1 MMDMEYNRTSPFIS
15 NCLHYSSEFHPY
27 VGEFSYICLL
37 IGGLILLQMRIR
49 LFTIPN
55 LLTLMNLLCGSFAV
69 VAALMYNDL
78 TLAFW
83 LIVAGIVFDFFDG
96 FVARLLHSSSAIG
109 VQLDSLA
116 DVITSG
122 LAPAAVLWQ
131 VCLQT
136 EPCWLPEG
144 WKLGYGV
151 FVLAAFS
158 ALRLAK
164 FNIDETQTVEF
175 CGLPTPAGS
184 LLCASLGMLWQQG
197 MLALSSDGV
206 LLVAVLTSLLL
217 VSPIRM
223 FALKFHGFG
232 WRGNEVR
239 YLFLL
244 ASIVL
249 IIILRTYA
257 IPVIIVLYIVVS
269 AVRWLCM
276 RSGNPDK
283 APKA

>member
-1 MMDMEYNRTSPFIS
+1 
-15 NCLHYSSEFHPY
+15 
-27 VGEFSYICLL
+27 
-37 IGGLILLQMRIR
+37 
-49 LFTIPN
+49 
-55 LLTLMNLLCGSFAV
+55 MNLLCGSFAV

-83 LIVAGIVFDFFDG
+83 LIVAGIGFDFFDG
-96 FVARLLHSSSAIG
+96 FVAR
-109 VQLDSLA
+109 
-116 DVITSG
+116 
-122 LAPAAVLWQ
+122 PAAVLWQ

-136 EPCWLPEG
+136 EPCCLPAAWE
-144 WKLGYGV
+144 LGYGV
-151 FVLAAFS
+151 FVLTAFS

-197 MLALSSDGV
+197 AVALSSDGV
-206 LLVAVLTSLLL
+206 LLIAVLTSLLL

>member
-1 MMDMEYNRTSPFIS
+1 
-15 NCLHYSSEFHPY
+15 
-27 VGEFSYICLL
+27 
-37 IGGLILLQMRIR
+37 
-49 LFTIPN
+49 
-55 LLTLMNLLCGSFAV
+55 MNLLCGSFAV

-83 LIVAGIVFDFFDG
+83 LIVAGIVFDFSM
-96 FVARLLHSSSAIG
+96 VSWPVCCIRLRRSGCSSIRWRM
-109 VQLDSLA
+109 SLPR
-116 DVITSG
+116 DWLLPQCSG
-122 LAPAAVLWQ
+122 RFACKPNLA
-131 VCLQT
+131 VCRR
-136 EPCWLPEG
+136 PG
-144 WKLGYGV
+144 RLGYGV
-151 FVLAAFS
+151 FVLTAFS

-197 MLALSSDGV
+197 AVALSSDGV
-206 LLVAVLTSLLL
+206 LLIAVLTSLLL

>member
-1 MMDMEYNRTSPFIS
+1 
-15 NCLHYSSEFHPY
+15 
-27 VGEFSYICLL
+27 
-37 IGGLILLQMRIR
+37 
-49 LFTIPN
+49 
-55 LLTLMNLLCGSFAV
+55 MNLLCGSFAV

-136 EPCWLPEG
+136 EPCCLPAAWE
-144 WKLGYGV
+144 LGYGV
-151 FVLAAFS
+151 FVLTAFS

-184 LLCASLGMLWQQG
+184 LLC
-197 MLALSSDGV
+197 SSDGV
-206 LLVAVLTSLLL
+206 LLIAVLTSLLL

>member
-1 MMDMEYNRTSPFIS
+1 
-15 NCLHYSSEFHPY
+15 
-27 VGEFSYICLL
+27 
-37 IGGLILLQMRIR
+37 MRIR

-69 VAALMYNDL
+69 VVALMYNDL

-136 EPCWLPEG
+136 EPCWLPET

-164 FNIDETQTVEF
+164 FNID
-175 CGLPTPAGS
+175 
-184 LLCASLGMLWQQG
+184 
-197 MLALSSDGV
+197 LSSDGV
-206 LLVAVLTSLLL
+206 LLIAVLTSLLL

>member
-1 MMDMEYNRTSPFIS
+1 
-15 NCLHYSSEFHPY
+15 
-27 VGEFSYICLL
+27 
-37 IGGLILLQMRIR
+37 
-49 LFTIPN
+49 
-55 LLTLMNLLCGSFAV
+55 MNLLCGSFAV

-223 FALKFHGFG
+223 FAPRFRANRS
-232 WRGNEVR
+232 RG
-239 YLFLL
+239 
-244 ASIVL
+244 
-249 IIILRTYA
+249 T
-257 IPVIIVLYIVVS
+257 
-269 AVRWLCM
+269 
-276 RSGNPDK
+276 
-283 APKA
+283 

>member
-1 MMDMEYNRTSPFIS
+1 
-15 NCLHYSSEFHPY
+15 
-27 VGEFSYICLL
+27 
-37 IGGLILLQMRIR
+37 MRIR

-69 VAALMYNDL
+69 VVALMYNDL

-131 VCLQT
+131 VCQQT
-136 EPCWLPEG
+136 EPCWLPET

-197 MLALSSDGV
+197 AVALSSDGV
-206 LLVAVLTSLLL
+206 LLIAVLTSLLL

>member
-1 MMDMEYNRTSPFIS
+1 
-15 NCLHYSSEFHPY
+15 
-27 VGEFSYICLL
+27 
-37 IGGLILLQMRIR
+37 MRIR

-96 FVARLLHSSSAIG
+96 FVARLLHSPSAIG

-136 EPCWLPEG
+136 EPCWLPEA
-144 WKLGYGV
+144 WKVGYGV

-206 LLVAVLTSLLL
+206 LLIAVLTSLLL

>member
-1 MMDMEYNRTSPFIS
+1 
-15 NCLHYSSEFHPY
+15 
-27 VGEFSYICLL
+27 
-37 IGGLILLQMRIR
+37 MRIR

-96 FVARLLHSSSAIG
+96 FVARLLHSPSAIG

-136 EPCWLPEG
+136 EPCWLPEA

-175 CGLPTPAGS
+175 CGLPTPRRIASLRFARHAVAAGNARSLFGRGVADRRADLPAPRFSDPHVRSQVPRLRLARKRGAIPLSAGEYRVDNYTSYIRYPGNYRFIYRRVGGS
-184 LLCASLGMLWQQG
+184 LALHALGK
-197 MLALSSDGV
+197 S
-206 LLVAVLTSLLL
+206 
-217 VSPIRM
+217 R
-223 FALKFHGFG
+223 
-232 WRGNEVR
+232 
-239 YLFLL
+239 
-244 ASIVL
+244 
-249 IIILRTYA
+249 
-257 IPVIIVLYIVVS
+257 
-269 AVRWLCM
+269 
-276 RSGNPDK
+276 
-283 APKA
+283 

>member
-1 MMDMEYNRTSPFIS
+1 
-15 NCLHYSSEFHPY
+15 
-27 VGEFSYICLL
+27 
-37 IGGLILLQMRIR
+37 
-49 LFTIPN
+49 
-55 LLTLMNLLCGSFAV
+55 MNLLCGSFAV

-197 MLALSSDGV
+197 M
-206 LLVAVLTSLLL
+206 
-217 VSPIRM
+217 

>member
-1 MMDMEYNRTSPFIS
+1 M
-15 NCLHYSSEFHPY
+15 
-27 VGEFSYICLL
+27 
-37 IGGLILLQMRIR
+37 QIR

-83 LIVAGIVFDFFDG
+83 LITAGIVFDFFDG

-122 LAPAAVLWQ
+122 LAPAAVLYQ
-131 VCLQT
+131 VYLQT
-136 EPCWLPEG
+136 GACWLPEA
-144 WKLGYGV
+144 WNLRYGV
-151 FVLAAFS
+151 FILAAFS

-164 FNIDETQTVEF
+164 FNIDDTQTVEF

-184 LLCASLGMLWQQG
+184 LFCASLGMLWQQEMISFCSG
-197 MLALSSDGV
+197 GV
-206 LLVAVLTSLLL
+206 LLLAVLTSLLF

-223 FALKFHGFG
+223 FALKFHGYG
-232 WRGNEVR
+232 WQGNELR

-249 IIILRTYA
+249 IITLRTYSV
-257 IPVIIVLYIVVS
+257 PVIIVLYIAVS
-269 AVRWLCM
+269 TVRWLCM
-276 RSGNPDK
+276 RPGNPGK

>member
-1 MMDMEYNRTSPFIS
+1 
-15 NCLHYSSEFHPY
+15 
-27 VGEFSYICLL
+27 
-37 IGGLILLQMRIR
+37 
-49 LFTIPN
+49 
-55 LLTLMNLLCGSFAV
+55 MNLLCGSFAV
-69 VAALMYNDL
+69 VVALMYNDL

-122 LAPAAVLWQ
+122 LAPAAVL
-131 VCLQT
+131 
-136 EPCWLPEG
+136 WLPEG

>member
-1 MMDMEYNRTSPFIS
+1 
-15 NCLHYSSEFHPY
+15 
-27 VGEFSYICLL
+27 
-37 IGGLILLQMRIR
+37 
-49 LFTIPN
+49 
-55 LLTLMNLLCGSFAV
+55 MNLLCGSFAV

-96 FVARLLHSSSAIG
+96 FVARLLHSSSASG
-109 VQLDSLA
+109 VPLASGA
-116 DVITSG
+116 DVSTSG

-136 EPCWLPEG
+136 EPCWLPET

-197 MLALSSDGV
+197 AVALSSDGV
-206 LLVAVLTSLLL
+206 LLIAVLTSLLL

>member
-1 MMDMEYNRTSPFIS
+1 
-15 NCLHYSSEFHPY
+15 
-27 VGEFSYICLL
+27 
-37 IGGLILLQMRIR
+37 
-49 LFTIPN
+49 
-55 LLTLMNLLCGSFAV
+55 MNLLCGSFAV
-69 VAALMYNDL
+69 VVALMYNDL

-136 EPCWLPEG
+136 EPCWLPET

-197 MLALSSDGV
+197 AVALSSDGV
-206 LLVAVLTSLLL
+206 LLIAVLTSLLL

-239 YLFLL
+239 
-244 ASIVL
+244 
-249 IIILRTYA
+249 
-257 IPVIIVLYIVVS
+257 
-269 AVRWLCM
+269 
-276 RSGNPDK
+276 
-283 APKA
+283 

>member
-1 MMDMEYNRTSPFIS
+1 
-15 NCLHYSSEFHPY
+15 
-27 VGEFSYICLL
+27 
-37 IGGLILLQMRIR
+37 
-49 LFTIPN
+49 
-55 LLTLMNLLCGSFAV
+55 MNLLCGSFAV

-136 EPCWLPEG
+136 EPCCLPAAWE
-144 WKLGYGV
+144 LGYGV
-151 FVLAAFS
+151 FVLTAFS

-175 CGLPTPAGS
+175 CGLPTPAGI
-184 LLCASLGMLWQQG
+184 ASLRFARHVVAARGGRSFFGRGVADRRTDLPAPRFSDPYVRSQVPRLRLAWKRG
-197 MLALSSDGV
+197 EVPLSAGEYRVDNYTSYIRYPGNYRSIYRRVGGSLALH
-206 LLVAVLTSLLL
+206 
-217 VSPIRM
+217 
-223 FALKFHGFG
+223 ALGKS
-232 WRGNEVR
+232 R
-239 YLFLL
+239 
-244 ASIVL
+244 
-249 IIILRTYA
+249 
-257 IPVIIVLYIVVS
+257 
-269 AVRWLCM
+269 
-276 RSGNPDK
+276 
-283 APKA
+283 

>member
-1 MMDMEYNRTSPFIS
+1 M
-15 NCLHYSSEFHPY
+15 
-27 VGEFSYICLL
+27 
-37 IGGLILLQMRIR
+37 
-49 LFTIPN
+49 LFR
-55 LLTLMNLLCGSFAV
+55 S
-69 VAALMYNDL
+69 
-78 TLAFW
+78 
-83 LIVAGIVFDFFDG
+83 
-96 FVARLLHSSSAIG
+96 
-109 VQLDSLA
+109 
-116 DVITSG
+116 
-122 LAPAAVLWQ
+122 PAAVLWQ

-136 EPCWLPEG
+136 EPCWLPEA

-206 LLVAVLTSLLL
+206 LLIAVLTSLLL

-276 RSGNPDK
+276 HSGNPDK

>member
-1 MMDMEYNRTSPFIS
+1 MQNSINAMKAS
-15 NCLHYSSEFHPY
+15 
-27 VGEFSYICLL
+27 VGEKQSRIKELDELL
-37 IGGLILLQMRIR
+37 RM
-49 LFTIPN
+49 
-55 LLTLMNLLCGSFAV
+55 V
-69 VAALMYNDL
+69 DYYK
-78 TLAFW
+78 
-83 LIVAGIVFDFFDG
+83 
-96 FVARLLHSSSAIG
+96 
-109 VQLDSLA
+109 
-116 DVITSG
+116 SG
-122 LAPAAVLWQ
+122 KPAAD
-131 VCLQT
+131 
-136 EPCWLPEG
+136 
-144 WKLGYGV
+144 KLKSIRFEKSRQKYKSEHDDTLRTFYMAERKLKPYFKGGKIPITAWRRERER
-151 FVLAAFS
+151 LEQ

-257 IPVIIVLYIVVS
+257 IPVIIVLYIVVYT
-269 AVRWLCM
+269 RRN
-276 RSGNPDK
+276 RS
-283 APKA
+283 

>member
-1 MMDMEYNRTSPFIS
+1 MCILRRSCACNRWIFPIFA
-15 NCLHYSSEFHPY
+15 Y
-27 VGEFSYICLL
+27 L

-69 VAALMYNDL
+69 VVALMYNDL

-83 LIVAGIVFDFFDG
+83 LIVAGIVFDFFRWFRG
-96 FVARLLHSSSAIG
+96 PSVAFVFGDRGAARFVGGCHYFGTGSCRSA
-109 VQLDSLA
+109 LA
-116 DVITSG
+116 G
-122 LAPAAVLWQ
+122 LPADRTL
-131 VCLQT
+131 
-136 EPCWLPEG
+136 
-144 WKLGYGV
+144 
-151 FVLAAFS
+151 LAAGDLESSGMACSSWRRFLRCVWPSSTSTKRRRSNSADFRRPPDRFS
-158 ALRLAK
+158 ALRSAC
-164 FNIDETQTVEF
+164 
-175 CGLPTPAGS
+175 CGSRGAV
-184 LLCASLGMLWQQG
+184 
-197 MLALSSDGV
+197 ALSSDGV
-206 LLVAVLTSLLL
+206 LLIAVLTSLLL